1 MYVQIKNNV
10 LFVDR
15 GTPGQEEKGLRN
27 AVMNAVQML
36 APKERTVLKG
46 ISGHFHRR
54 FGHLN
59 YVNVERMTADPVN
72 RIESG
77 RTV

>member
-1 MYVQIKNNV
+1 MYVQIKNSV
-10 LFVDR
+10 LVVWIEPLPERKRKDI
-15 GTPGQEEKGLRN
+15 
-27 AVMNAVQML
+27 VINAVQAL
-36 APKERTVLKG
+36 ASQEKMVLKG
-46 ISGHFHRR
+46 SLGHFHRR

-59 YVNVERMTADPVN
+59 YVNVERMTADPIN